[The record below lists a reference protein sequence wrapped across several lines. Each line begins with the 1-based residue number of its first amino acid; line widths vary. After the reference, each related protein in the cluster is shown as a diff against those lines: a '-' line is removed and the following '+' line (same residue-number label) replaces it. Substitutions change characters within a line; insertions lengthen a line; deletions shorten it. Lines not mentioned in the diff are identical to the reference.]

1 MKLKVLF
8 LCTGNSARSQMAEA
22 IVNHRLEDRWEAVS
36 AGTRPAGSVHP
47 LAVRVLEEIGIIH
60 HGRSKS
66 VDEFMNQ
73 SFDLVVT
80 VCDSAAEECPLWLG
94 QGKRV
99 HLGFPDPAKAQGS
112 EEDLLPVFRA
122 VRDDMLR
129 QIPPLLEK

>member
-1 MKLKVLF
+1 
-8 LCTGNSARSQMAEA
+8 MAEA
-22 IVNHRLEDRWEAVS
+22 IVNHRLGDRWEAVS

-66 VDEFMNQ
+66 MDEFMNQ

-94 QGKRV
+94 KGRRV
-99 HLGFPDPAKAQGS
+99 HLSFPDPAAAEGS
-112 EEDLLPVFRA
+112 EVERLAAFRS
-122 VRDDMLR
+122 VRDA
-129 QIPPLLEK
+129 IAIEVPALLEAWPN

>member
-1 MKLKVLF
+1 
-8 LCTGNSARSQMAEA
+8 MAEA

>member
-22 IVNHRLEDRWEAVS
+22 IVNHRLGDRWEAVS